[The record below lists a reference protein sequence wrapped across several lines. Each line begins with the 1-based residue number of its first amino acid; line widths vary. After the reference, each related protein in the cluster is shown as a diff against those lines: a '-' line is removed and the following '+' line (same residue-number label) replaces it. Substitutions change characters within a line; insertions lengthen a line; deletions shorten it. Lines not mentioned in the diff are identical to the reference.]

1 MILRCLKTWTILNI
15 EYNYIF
21 YRATLT
27 AFREYINHNQ
37 ERSHNIVLRALP
49 DCLRRSLKQRNNELW
64 ILPTVNE
71 NSERPNGWFA
81 SSLVFVHTK
90 DTGSPYIRL
99 DYICKLCGQLVRGL
113 EPRIIGRIDQLW
125 DKQRRRR
132 FFGSGPRT
140 GKCKM
145 AARENAF
152 HTREVWWHSKR
163 FDDEVT

>member
-1 MILRCLKTWTILNI
+1 MTHRWLKTCTVLNI

-21 YRATLT
+21 YRAILT
-27 AFREYINHNQ
+27 AFREYLNHKQ
-37 ERSHNIVLRALP
+37 ERGHNIVLRTLP

-64 ILPTVNE
+64 ILPNVNE
-71 NSERPNGWFA
+71 NGERPHGWFA
-81 SSLVFVHTK
+81 VL
-90 DTGSPYIRL
+90 DTGGPYIRL

-163 FDDEVT
+163 FDDEVK